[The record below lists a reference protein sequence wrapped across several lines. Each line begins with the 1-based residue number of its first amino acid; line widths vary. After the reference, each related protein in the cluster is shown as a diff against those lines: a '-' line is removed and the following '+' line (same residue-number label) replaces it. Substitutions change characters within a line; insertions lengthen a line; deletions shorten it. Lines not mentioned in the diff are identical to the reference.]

1 MIQRPR
7 GTRDFSP
14 DEMVIRRVI
23 EQRLHST
30 AIRFGYQEVATPTF
44 EHAELFIRK
53 SGAEIVEQL
62 YLFRDKGERE
72 LVLRP
77 ELTAPVIRFYAN
89 DLFKQPKP
97 LKLFYF
103 GNCFRY
109 ERPQKGRFR
118 EFWQFG
124 AELLGTD
131 KPEGIAELIVFAH
144 ACITN
149 NSLKNFELR
158 VGYLEILKN
167 ILSSWDISGSQLSK
181 LMVYIDKGDLDPL
194 RTELQDNGLTDDQ
207 INSFFELVMEKF
219 KDSEIDQR
227 CMQLAEQFPLI
238 TDNLE
243 RLKSI
248 VQFMKTFGVGNI
260 TIDLGIARGLDYYT
274 GVVFEIDITSL
285 GAEKQVCGGGEYSL
299 DEMFNLKDVPC
310 SGFAIG
316 FDRMVLAFES
326 EGLKP
331 PELELDIY
339 IAPLAAPCLVRGI
352 EISNTLR
359 NAGFKVDL
367 DIKGRNM
374 SKNLKFASSRGA
386 KFVVFIGDDEL
397 AQGTALVRTMSSGEQ
412 SNVKFEE
419 LGVHFQKLL
428 SS

>member
-7 GTRDFSP
+7 GTRDFTP

-44 EHAELFIRK
+44 EHAELFTRK
-53 SGAEIVEQL
+53 SGAEIVDQL
-62 YLFRDKGERE
+62 YLFHDKGERE

-131 KPEGIAELIVFAH
+131 KPEGIAELIALAH

-149 NSLKNFELR
+149 NNLKNFELR

-194 RTELQDNGLTDDQ
+194 RTELQDEGLTDDQ

-227 CMQLAEQFPLI
+227 CKQLTEQFPLI

-248 VQFMKTFGVGNI
+248 VQFMNAFGIGNI

-274 GVVFEIDITSL
+274 GVVLRS
-285 GAEKQVCGGGEYSL
+285 
-299 DEMFNLKDVPC
+299 
-310 SGFAIG
+310 
-316 FDRMVLAFES
+316 
-326 EGLKP
+326 
-331 PELELDIY
+331 IY
-339 IAPLAAPCLVRGI
+339 RPWVQ
-352 EISNTLR
+352 
-359 NAGFKVDL
+359 
-367 DIKGRNM
+367 
-374 SKNLKFASSRGA
+374 KNRSVAVANIRW
-386 KFVVFIGDDEL
+386 
-397 AQGTALVRTMSSGEQ
+397 M
-412 SNVKFEE
+412 
-419 LGVHFQKLL
+419 
-428 SS
+428 